1 MISRCGLLKKKASMS
16 TEEFRDFWFN
26 VHGPIACHMKN
37 MRHYQQHLVIDREQR
52 HKLARGPF
60 EIDAYSELIFDDIH
74 DMEEGVTSL
83 NGAGADDLPNFVD
96 DCKLVIFVKMI
107 DTRVPEEFKGQ
118 KLIKRMSL
126 LSRAKGI
133 SSEEF
138 QQEWW
143 ETYSSLLKKVP
154 GYLGYAQN
162 LVIDRIID
170 GKHAPYDALPIDGMV
185 EFWFKDMES
194 LNQFYA
200 SEAFAKTSEHGKT
213 FLSNVTTYLMETADY
228 PMPGDQYSV

>member
-1 MISRCGLLKKKASMS
+1 MISRCGLLKKKAGMS

-52 HKLARGPF
+52 HKLSRGPF
-60 EIDAYSELIFDDIH
+60 EIDAYSELIFDD
-74 DMEEGVTSL
+74 
-83 NGAGADDLPNFVD
+83 VD
-96 DCKLVIFVKMI
+96 DCKLVIFVKKI

-126 LSRAKGI
+126 LSRADGM
-133 SSEEF
+133 SAEQF

-143 ETYSSLLKKVP
+143 ETYSALLKKVP

-170 GKHAPYDALPIDGMV
+170 GKHVPYGQLPIDGMV
-185 EFWFKDMES
+185 EFWFKDMDS
-194 LNQFYA
+194 FNQFYA
-200 SEAFAKTSEHGKT
+200 SEEFAKTSEHGKT
-213 FLSNVTTYLMETADY
+213 FLGNVTTYLMETADY
-228 PMPGDQYSV
+228 PMPADQ